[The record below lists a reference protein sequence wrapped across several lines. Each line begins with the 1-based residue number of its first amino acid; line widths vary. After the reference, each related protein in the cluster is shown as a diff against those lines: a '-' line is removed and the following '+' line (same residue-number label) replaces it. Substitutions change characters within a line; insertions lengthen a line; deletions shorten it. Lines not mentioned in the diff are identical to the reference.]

1 MQIEFNSY
9 IQESDKTDLIQKEV
23 DNFLASERFD
33 FVKTLSDK
41 KYQNQCHTIF
51 ERFKDRSHFVQIG
64 IGGSSL
70 GPEMLISAL
79 SKNTERTF
87 HFINNID
94 PDKTAQQINQIN
106 FKDALFYVVSKSG
119 GTAETLAS
127 FAIMV
132 NELKSHGVKESEL
145 ANYFVFASDPSTSQL
160 RELGDDLGIT
170 TLDIPTNVGGR
181 FSVLTPVGL
190 LPALFAEIDIEE
202 LCRSAFSF
210 GSELSNLDSFKKA
223 VSMILNHHE
232 NGYDQTVFMPYSS
245 RLRDLSFWF
254 IQLWAESLG
263 KKDKDGK
270 RVGLTPIPSYGATDQ
285 HSQMQLFMEG
295 PLNKVML
302 LINIKESEQDLKL
315 ENQFD
320 HPKLQKLSGFTLK
333 NLMDSE
339 FFGTKKAL
347 EEQNVPHI
355 VFNINKLNEE
365 NLAKLVIFFEFLTAV
380 TGFCLKIDPFNQPGV
395 EAGKIY
401 SFEWLDNL

>member
-1 MQIEFNSY
+1 MKIDLQSY
-9 IQESDKTDLIQKEV
+9 INEV
-23 DNFLASERFD
+23 DKSALINQEIENFLNSPRFD
-33 FVKTLSDK
+33 FVQTLSEK
-41 KYQNQCHTIF
+41 KYQEQCLNVF
-51 ERFKDRSHFVQIG
+51 NKFKNRSNFVQIG

-79 SKNTERTF
+79 SKNSDRKF

-94 PDKTAQQINQIN
+94 PDKTAQQIREIDFN
-106 FKDALFYVVSKSG
+106 DVVFYVVSKSG

-132 NELKSHGVKESEL
+132 NELKSNGVKEDEL
-145 ANYFVFASDPSTSQL
+145 KNYFVFASDPVTSQL
-160 RELGDDLGIT
+160 RELGDELGII

-190 LPALFAEIDIEE
+190 LPALFAGINIEKLCDAGYEFGNEI
-202 LCRSAFSF
+202 SK
-210 GSELSNLDSFKKA
+210 LDSFKEVA
-223 VSMILNHHE
+223 SMILNHQE

-245 RLRDLSFWF
+245 RLRNFSFWF
-254 IQLWAESLG
+254 TQLWAESLG
-263 KKDKDGK
+263 KKQQNGQ
-270 RVGLTPIPSYGATDQ
+270 RIGLTPIPGYGATDQ

-302 LINIKESEQDLKL
+302 LINIKETEHDFKL
-315 ENQFD
+315 ENNFN
-320 HPKLQKLSGFTLK
+320 HPKLQKLSNFSLK

-347 EEQNVPHI
+347 EEQKVSHMVYEI
-355 VFNINKLNEE
+355 EKLNEE
-365 NLAKLVIFFEFLTAV
+365 SLAKLVIFFEFLTAV